1 MIGKELGKGHTARVF
16 EGRTQEGEVV
26 AIKCINPGRTASR
39 YYSSEIKAL
48 DSLSGLAYVVQLR
61 NHHLHLDAPAHLKSH
76 QIVLEYCPNGDL
88 HGLVEKY
95 GMGIP
100 ESLARTFARQILIS
114 VNSFHSRGI
123 AHMDIKLENI
133 MLQSEGD
140 LSVVK
145 LIDFGLSRNI
155 SCSEDIRSL
164 CSGTPFYIAPEV
176 INL

>member
-1 MIGKELGKGHTARVF
+1 MFI
-16 EGRTQEGEVV
+16 
-26 AIKCINPGRTASR
+26 
-39 YYSSEIKAL
+39 AL
-48 DSLSGLAYVVQLR
+48 NY
-61 NHHLHLDAPAHLKSH
+61 LHSQKICH
-76 QIVLEYCPNGDL
+76 
-88 HGLVEKY
+88 
-95 GMGIP
+95 
-100 ESLARTFARQILIS
+100 R
-114 VNSFHSRGI
+114 
-123 AHMDIKLENI
+123 DIKLENI